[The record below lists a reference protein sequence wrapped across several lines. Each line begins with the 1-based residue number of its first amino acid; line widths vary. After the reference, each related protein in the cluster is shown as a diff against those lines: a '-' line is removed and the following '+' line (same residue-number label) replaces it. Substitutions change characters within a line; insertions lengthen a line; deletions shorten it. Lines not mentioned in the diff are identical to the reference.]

1 MTHLVI
7 ADDHALF
14 RQGLKSLLLLQPEIL
29 VEAEVASADAL
40 QPTLAATPCDVLL
53 LDLQMGRWMMDLI
66 PQLAR
71 LATVVVLTAT
81 ESPEV
86 GVKALRLG
94 ARAVVHKRFAI
105 ETLMTALAAVNQGEV
120 WMPPEVQAAVATPDG
135 AAARDLTARE
145 HEIVCCVAHGLRNA
159 EVGKKLAITEATVKT
174 HLNNIFQKL
183 GVRDRLELVRYAIR
197 TGLVSADDHT
207 RRPVGQTG
215 QDPMIALPAR
225 ATMPPK

>member
-14 RQGLKSLLLLQPEIL
+14 RQGLKSLLLLQPDIQ
-29 VEAEVASADAL
+29 VEAEVENPDL
-40 QPTLAATPCDVLL
+40 LEEVLATTPCDVLL

-66 PQLAR
+66 PRLAR
-71 LATVVVLTAT
+71 LATVAVLTAS

-120 WMPPEVQAAVATPDG
+120 WMPPEVQAALATPDTL
-135 AAARDLTARE
+135 AARELTARE
-145 HEIVCCVAHGLRNA
+145 HEIVSCVARGLRNA

-183 GVRDRLELVRYAIR
+183 NVRDRLELVRYAIR
-197 TGLVSADDHT
+197 TGLVGADDNAQQ
-207 RRPVGQTG
+207 RLGQTE
-215 QDPMIALPAR
+215 QN
-225 ATMPPK
+225 